1 MDFEKLFN
9 IPFTTLKQLAQEMD
23 ISPTRTKQ
31 ELVQKMTECFKEYES
46 YKEQRENKY
55 KIIKQLGEKG
65 KEGTTYLVSNQ
76 DGHEYAMKTF
86 RKHKSPITL
95 KQEIKLQK
103 IAGEAGISPKVI
115 DKDLVSK
122 NIVMTK
128 MDYHLID
135 VMKRQKGALKQTQQ
149 RQIIEIYKKLDEIGI
164 FHADAN
170 ILNYM
175 IKDGK
180 IYIIDFG
187 MSKIIDTSLI
197 KKLGTSTPNLNIMTL
212 GLVLKLKELGCPPE
226 SYKTLK
232 KFISKENI
240 EQFNL

>member
-1 MDFEKLFN
+1 MDFNKLFN
-9 IPFTTLKQLAQEMD
+9 IPFPTLKQLAQEMD
-23 ISPTRTKQ
+23 IPSTRSKQ
-31 ELVQKMTECFKEYES
+31 ELIQKMTECFKEYED
-46 YKEQRENKY
+46 YKTQTENKY

-65 KEGTTYLVSNQ
+65 KEGTTYLVSTP
-76 DGHEYAMKTF
+76 DGQEYAMKTF

-95 KQEIKLQK
+95 KQEAKLQK
-103 IAGEAGISPKVI
+103 IAGKAGISPQVI

-122 NIVMTK
+122 TIVMIK

-135 VMKRQKGALKQTQQ
+135 VMKKQKGTLKQTQQ
-149 RQIIEIYKKLDEIGI
+149 KQIIEIFKKLDEIGI

-180 IYIIDFG
+180 IYMIDFG
-187 MSKIIDTSLI
+187 MSKIIDTGLI
-197 KKLGTSTPNLNIMTL
+197 KKLGTSTPNLIIMTL

-226 SYKTLK
+226 SYKTFK
-232 KFISKENI
+232 KFISRENI

>member
-1 MDFEKLFN
+1 MDFNKLFN
-9 IPFTTLKQLAQEMD
+9 IPFPILKQLAQEMD
-23 ISPTRTKQ
+23 IPPTRSKQ
-31 ELVQKMTECFKEYES
+31 ELIQKMTSCFKEYED
-46 YKEQRENKY
+46 YKEQTENKY

-65 KEGTTYLVSNQ
+65 KEGTTYLVSTP
-76 DGHEYAMKTF
+76 DGQEYAMKTF

-95 KQEIKLQK
+95 KQEAKLQK
-103 IAGEAGISPKVI
+103 IAGEAGISPQVI

-122 NIVMTK
+122 TIVMTK

-135 VMKRQKGALKQTQQ
+135 AMKKQKGTLKQTQQ
-149 RQIIEIYKKLDEIGI
+149 KQIIEIFKKLDEIGI

-187 MSKIIDTSLI
+187 MSKLIDTSLI

-232 KFISKENI
+232 KFISSENI
-240 EQFNL
+240 GQFNL